1 MHNNNVINVMQ
12 NIPLLRKKA
21 TKKNKKKKQA
31 NKKKNKNK
39 NPITTKDKDNGQ
51 NILSQDFLIS
61 VR

>member
-1 MHNNNVINVMQ
+1 MHNNNIINVMQ

-21 TKKNKKKKQA
+21 TKKNKKKQA
-31 NKKKNKNK
+31 NKKKKKNK